1 MLEHVYCRLAYV
13 VRRSD
18 MVMVLGNTKGRG
30 RPKLTLE
37 VVVQKTLGFLNI
49 LEYDDFDIG

>member
-1 MLEHVYCRLAYV
+1 
-13 VRRSD
+13 

-49 LEYDDFDIG
+49 MEYDDFDIG

>member
-1 MLEHVYCRLAYV
+1 MSCRLADA

-18 MVMVLGNTKGRG
+18 MVMVLSNTKGRG

-37 VVVQKTLGFLNI
+37 VVVKKTLGF
-49 LEYDDFDIG
+49 EYHGI